1 MTFTLPNKITIVR
14 LLLAI
19 VFFVTL
25 SFRLFD
31 ISFYIFIV
39 AVISD
44 FFDGYLARRNKEVT
58 DFGRIADPFVDKII
72 ICGGFIMFVLFAQD
86 ILAPWM
92 VILIVSR
99 EFMINSLRGFAESKG
114 VIFPSDVWGKVK
126 MFLQSATVC
135 GLLLYFAFLHDVAA
149 FKIAVIVFIWITIVI
164 TVVSA
169 VLYLIKAK
177 KVLIASLSI
186 DNS

>member
-1 MTFTLPNKITIVR
+1 M
-14 LLLAI
+14 AI

-25 SFRLFD
+25 SFSLFD

-72 ICGGFIMFVLFAQD
+72 ICGGFIIFVLFAQD

-92 VILIVSR
+92 VVLIVSR

-114 VIFPSDVWGKVK
+114 VVFPSDVWGKLK

-135 GLLLYFAFLHDVAA
+135 GLLLLFAFLQDVAA

-164 TVVSA
+164 TVISG

-177 KVLIASLSI
+177 KVLIESLSI
-186 DNS
+186 DKT